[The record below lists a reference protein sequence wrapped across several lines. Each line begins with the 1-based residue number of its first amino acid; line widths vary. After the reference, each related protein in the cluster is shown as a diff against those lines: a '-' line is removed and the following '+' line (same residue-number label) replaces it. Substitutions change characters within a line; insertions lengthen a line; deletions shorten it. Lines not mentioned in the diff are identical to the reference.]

1 MDLESDYFWI
11 PAKAGMTWRRRDM
24 RILGIESSCDDSAAA
39 YLEVVGGKVRRLEYV
54 VATQEIHQ
62 KYGGVVPEV
71 AAREHAATVP
81 PLLAALADKVVGK
94 PNGALLGKRV
104 DLIAVTRGPGLVTS
118 LKVGLDTARALA
130 AAWDKKIIGIN
141 HIEGHVYSN
150 WLPAETGGPLLG
162 ANEKIFPALVLVV
175 SGGHTELL
183 FMKDHCSY
191 QLLGATRDDA
201 AGEAFDKTAKLM
213 GLGYPGGPALSK
225 LAALGDGRVYEF
237 PRPMLHDPHFD
248 FSFAGLKTAVRYFL
262 RDNQDKLG
270 DETFRRNVAASTERA
285 IVDVLVAKTVRA
297 AKEKKAR
304 TVLLAGGVAANG
316 PLRRALDKA
325 VKEKLHKAVFV
336 EPLLR
341 YCTDNAAMIAVAAYH
356 RAKKG
361 KFDDWRRMDADPN
374 WELGRESQKRKE
386 KS

>member
-1 MDLESDYFWI
+1 MIYSHQSGRGKPRPYVY
-11 PAKAGMTWRRRDM
+11 M

-39 YLEVVGGKVRRLEYV
+39 YLEVAGGKVRRLDYV
-54 VATQEIHQ
+54 VATQEIHK

-81 PLLAALADKVVGK
+81 PLLAALADKVVGR
-94 PNGALLGKRV
+94 PNGAMLGKRV

-130 AAWDKKIIGIN
+130 VAWDKKIIGIN

-150 WLPAETGGPLLG
+150 WLPAEIGQPLFG
-162 ANEKIFPALVLVV
+162 TKEKIFPALVLVV

-183 FMKDHCSY
+183 YIKDHCSY
-191 QLLGATRDDA
+191 KLLGATRDDA

-225 LAALGDGRVYEF
+225 LAELGDARVYDF
-237 PRPMLHDPHFD
+237 PRPMIHDPHFD

-262 RDNQDKLG
+262 RDNQDKFG
-270 DETFRRNVAASTERA
+270 DEVFRRNVAAATERA

-297 AKEKKAR
+297 AKEKKVR
-304 TVLLAGGVAANG
+304 SIFLAGGVAANST
-316 PLRRALDKA
+316 LRRFLSETIR
-325 VKEKLHKAVFV
+325 EKLPGTVFV

-341 YCTDNAAMIAVAAYH
+341 YCTDNAAMIAMAAHH

-374 WELGRESQKRKE
+374 WELGR
-386 KS
+386 